1 MAVFCRNFH
10 GIGVRMER
18 HIVRIVTDT
27 ALKEYLMQEGV
38 GSLELAEDIRHKYR
52 AVFHQEL
59 DISTESL
66 AVEILIHAE
75 VDGFMRRRHRIT
87 EGMPSGIVR
96 AVQELAERIE
106 TSTAVIDCGERS
118 VDGNRW
124 IFDMLAP
131 FHGLIFGILGDR
143 A

>member
-18 HIVRIVTDT
+18 HIVHIVTDT

-38 GSLELAEDIRHKYR
+38 GSLELAENIRDKYR
-52 AVFHQEL
+52 AAFHQEL

-66 AVEILIHAE
+66 AVEILIHVE
-75 VDGFMRRRHRIT
+75 VDGFMRRCHRIM
-87 EGMPSGIVR
+87 EGVPSIL
-96 AVQELAERIE
+96 AYAIQELAEHIE
-106 TSTAVIDCGERS
+106 TSTAVIDCGERIT
-118 VDGNRW
+118 DGNRW
-124 IFDMLAP
+124 VFDMLAP
-131 FHGLIFGILGDR
+131 FHGLIFSILGDR